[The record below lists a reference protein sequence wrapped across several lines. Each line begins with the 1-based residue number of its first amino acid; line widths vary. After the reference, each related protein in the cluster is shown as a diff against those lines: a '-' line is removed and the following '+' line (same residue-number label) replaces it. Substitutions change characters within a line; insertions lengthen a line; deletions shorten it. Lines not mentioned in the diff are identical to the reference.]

1 MTAASLSWLPER
13 LLRENF
19 DHTDLL
25 ESAAYAV
32 FQSDWRSHPRF
43 RGDEVRVHRHPHK
56 ANASRWHT
64 YWHCVTEGQP
74 EEARKTPM
82 EDRLERIPW
91 THPVVVNEVDGSIK
105 VWSNIRGQDRHVC
118 IWLERENYLVV
129 LKMAHNHF
137 VLKTA
142 YCPEPNRR
150 KQLHKD
156 YAAWKKTGRAL

>member
-1 MTAASLSWLPER
+1 MSASTLSWLPER
-13 LLRENF
+13 LFRN
-19 DHTDLL
+19 HYASTDLL
-25 ESAAYAV
+25 ETAAYSI
-32 FQSDWRSHPRF
+32 FQTDWQSHPVF
-43 RGDEVRVHRHPHK
+43 RGDEVRVHRQPHK
-56 ANASRWHT
+56 ANPLRWHT

-74 EEARKTPM
+74 EEARTTPM
-82 EDRLERIPW
+82 EDRLDRIPW
-91 THPVVVNEVDGSIK
+91 THPVVSNEADAAVK

-129 LKMAHNHF
+129 LKMAHSHF

-150 KQLHKD
+150 RQLHKD